1 MINLFLFTFS
11 IKALLEQVHFMLI
24 SWVTKAIIN
33 VGIDCIRVPVSTAL
47 GVSKAGT
54 FTSISFTIKGLQ
66 FYSGVL
72 PVEGHMD
79 FT

>member
-11 IKALLEQVHFMLI
+11 IRVLLEQVHFMLI
-24 SWVTKAIIN
+24 SWITKAIIN
-33 VGIDCIRVPVSTAL
+33 VGIDCIRVSVSTAL

-54 FTSISFTIKGLQ
+54 FTSIALTLKGLQ
-66 FYSGVL
+66 FYSGLL
-72 PVEGHMD
+72 PVEGHTD